1 MGFPPL
7 SLGRIAQIKDLS
19 CPLEYTWKVRRRST
33 PFWCLLDIVPI
44 KNEKRDVVLFLVSH
58 KDISKQKDKQDKHQ
72 DKPDGAKEDNKGE
85 TPLLHLGPCTGR
97 WTGPRLLYGSPWSP
111 CLAGLTI
118 RLSAVRELAETLET
132 AMGLSSIVQSLELL
146 LIVHTG
152 CEPTLQGFGFGYD
165 DVGYGDT
172 EESVN
177 KESDND
183 DSSDDDDSDDGAKD
197 DDMPKNYDYG
207 RRRSRAVLYHI
218 SGQLNKQNKA
228 KSKLQQLNMLASQMP
243 EYKVQEVKKSS
254 FVIVHYG
261 IFKIGWD
268 WLILLCTVYIAIM
281 VPFNAA
287 FRKFDA
293 RKSGRFRDFMY
304 IDAGVEV
311 LFAIDIVLNFRT
323 TYLNKSG
330 QVVYESRLIAMNYI
344 SGWFVLD
351 LLAAIPFDLL
361 YTFSVQTGGL
371 LGKMVNFRTTFMF
384 SLTSSFS
391 PHYHL
396 SPPHSSH
403 SFSLSPKP
411 CFYLT
416 ASFYDLVLENQTF
429 SFDLTDL
436 L

>member
-1 MGFPPL
+1 MESELKPLLNKTPIIPL
-7 SLGRIAQIKDLS
+7 SSYHEFRHLGRKNWLDN
-19 CPLEYTWKVRRRST
+19 KVKST

-58 KDISKQKDKQDKHQ
+58 KDISKQKDKQDKQDKHQ
-72 DKPDGAKEDNKGE
+72 DRQDGAKDEGKDGDNED
-85 TPLLHLGPCTGR
+85 
-97 WTGPRLLYGSPWSP
+97 
-111 CLAGLTI
+111 
-118 RLSAVRELAETLET
+118 
-132 AMGLSSIVQSLELL
+132 
-146 LIVHTG
+146 
-152 CEPTLQGFGFGYD
+152 
-165 DVGYGDT
+165 
-172 EESVN
+172 SVN

-183 DSSDDDDSDDGAKD
+183 DSSDDDDSDDAVKD

-287 FRKFDA
+287 FRKFA
-293 RKSGRFRDFMY
+293 FRKSGRFREFMY

-344 SGWFVLD
+344 SGWFLLD

-361 YTFSVQTGGL
+361 YAFSVHTVSVSG
-371 LGKMVNFRTTFMF
+371 VF
-384 SLTSSFS
+384 
-391 PHYHL
+391 
-396 SPPHSSH
+396 
-403 SFSLSPKP
+403 
-411 CFYLT
+411 C
-416 ASFYDLVLENQTF
+416 V
-429 SFDLTDL
+429 
-436 L
+436 